1 MFSLSGLS
9 ISLIFTG
16 LIMGAACFIVKHSDF
31 YYNGEEGY
39 ELECEQESESR
50 NSSAN

>member
-1 MFSLSGLS
+1 MFSISSLA

-16 LIMGAACFIVKHSDF
+16 LIMGVVICIVKHSDF

-39 ELECEQESESR
+39 ELECEQDKYKDHAE
-50 NSSAN
+50 